1 MSSYLTTA
9 TASTT
14 YQTIAGMSSYLTT
27 ATDSTTYQP
36 IVVGSIIQMAVGT
49 TPSGYL
55 ACNGASYSSATY
67 PALSAVLNFTYGG
80 STGSGLFNVPDFR
93 GIFLRGNGTNGID
106 SAYASAGYGSLQTDG
121 IKSHTHDILF
131 GYNQNVQGSGGS
143 FNAYSSTS
151 PNYNNPGTGAGRAT
165 GLTSN
170 NANPYPDTRPG
181 NFAVLFC
188 IKF

>member
-9 TASTT
+9 SAS
-14 YQTIAGMSSYLTT
+14 S
-27 ATDSTTYQP
+27 TYQP

-49 TPSGYL
+49 VPSGYL
-55 ACNGASYSSATY
+55 ACNGASLSTTTYS
-67 PALSAVLNFTYGG
+67 ALFNVIGYTYGG
-80 STGSGLFNVPDFR
+80 SSPNFLLPDFR
-93 GIFLRGNGTNGID
+93 GTFLRGNGTNGFD

-131 GYNQNVQGSGGS
+131 GYLTTTSGGGS
-143 FNAYSSTS
+143 QNAYNSTS
-151 PNYNNPGTGAGRAT
+151 PNYNNPGSGSGRAT

-188 IKF
+188 IKY